1 MTAPSPDLPND
12 TTDDRL
18 RRQIDFLT
26 EMDRLK
32 SVLRTALTEGGS
44 RRENDAEHSWHVA
57 LMASTLA
64 EYSNKKIDIDRVVK
78 MLLIHDVV
86 EIDAGDV
93 MIYKEAARREQ
104 RARELVAAER
114 IFNLLPADQ
123 AAEIREL
130 WDEFE
135 ALETAE
141 ALFAKALDRLQPL
154 LLNYLSRGAAW
165 REHGVTAAQVR
176 RINHAIADGSPR
188 LWDFASDLIEDAVRQ
203 GWLQE

>member
-1 MTAPSPDLPND
+1 MIDPVPRLPDD
-12 TTDDRL
+12 GADERL
-18 RRQIDFLT
+18 RGQMDFLV

-32 SVLRTALTEGGS
+32 TILRTALVERGA

-64 EYSNKKIDIDRVVK
+64 EYSDRKIDVDRVVR
-78 MLLIHDVV
+78 MLLVHDLV

-93 MIYKEAARREQ
+93 MIYDEVARRAQ
-104 RARELVAAER
+104 HALELVAAER

-123 AAEIREL
+123 AAELRGL

-135 ALETAE
+135 ALESAE
-141 ALFAKALDRLQPL
+141 ALYAKALDRLQPL
-154 LLNYLSRGAAW
+154 LLNYLNRGVVW

-176 RINHAIADGSPR
+176 RINGSIAGASPR
-188 LWDFASDLIEDAVRQ
+188 LWDFASGLIDDAIKR
-203 GWLQE
+203 GWLPE